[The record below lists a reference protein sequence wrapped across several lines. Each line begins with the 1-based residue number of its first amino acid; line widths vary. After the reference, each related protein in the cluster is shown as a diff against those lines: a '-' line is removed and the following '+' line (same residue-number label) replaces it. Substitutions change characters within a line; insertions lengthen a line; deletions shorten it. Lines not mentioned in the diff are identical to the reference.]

1 MSPSKF
7 EVESER
13 LTRMRKWGRR
23 SSRFCSIRKAGR
35 GSLVEVLMPCF
46 FIKWRSSS
54 TVVRSKE
61 ESWYWFEV
69 NEVGKMLSVRWSGEV
84 GKHKRISE
92 TLDRK

>member
-1 MSPSKF
+1 L

-13 LTRMRKWGRR
+13 LTKMRKWGRR

-54 TVVRSKE
+54 SVVRSKE
-61 ESWYWFEV
+61 ESWNGLEV
-69 NEVGKMLSVRWSGEV
+69 EEEGKTVSVRWSGEV
-84 GKHKRISE
+84 GKDE
-92 TLDRK
+92 TNIRDLG